1 MLVYRIVPT
10 NFAKDMSGEGA
21 RLFGGRWNHAGT
33 PCIYTSANRA
43 LAILEYSA
51 NVPLQQMPTNL
62 QMVCFDIKLKE
73 VPVLTEAQYPK
84 GWNSI
89 PAKAGTKDYGT
100 AWLQK
105 RSTLA
110 LQVPSVIVPE
120 EYNVLINP
128 LHADMRL
135 LSIKSMQPFSLD
147 ARVKK

>member
-21 RLFGGRWNHAGT
+21 RLFGGRWNHEGT

-51 NVPLQQMPTNL
+51 NVPLQQMPANL

-89 PAKAGTKDYGT
+89 PAKTGTKDYGT

-147 ARVKK
+147 TRVKK